1 MSVQSG
7 YATLASVSGAQA
19 GTWTDP
25 NNGVGGPNAVYASGV
40 SGVGTQSKLYKLY
53 GFGLAVPTGSTIK
66 GVKVTTR
73 MKVAPS
79 DPPPGDAMTV
89 SLAFN
94 DPIVTNPKTVI
105 DTDPLSHDVTVGSI
119 NDLWGSGF
127 GASDLNHQNFGVVF
141 QLTDNSGGAALG
153 CNMDIDSCF
162 VEVIYSAPGESI
174 TGTTPTGG
182 ISNVA
187 YGTNEQYASSTQ
199 GKRLRVQPTVIQP
212 KTFAAGSGTLA
223 PLTPVAYNTSTNK
236 WVVWTN
242 GGANGTGTIKGFVG
256 LDAVVLDA
264 ANEVLGNVILGG
276 IIHYEDIVLPS
287 GESAG
292 NLKTAL
298 TGTVRQLGFTVQGL
312 EKWY

>member
-1 MSVQSG
+1 MSIQSG
-7 YATLASVSGAQA
+7 YASVAAVSGAQA
-19 GTWTDP
+19 GTWTNP
-25 NNGVGGPNAVYASGV
+25 NNGIGGPDSTYTNGASGV
-40 SGVGTQSKLYKLY
+40 AGTSKTLTLK
-53 GFGLAVPTGSTIK
+53 GFGLSVPAGSTIK
-66 GVKVTTR
+66 GVRATVRQKTA
-73 MKVAPS
+73 VAAG
-79 DPPPGDAMTV
+79 GDAMLV
-89 SLAFN
+89 ALAFN
-94 DPIVTNPKTVI
+94 DPIVTVGKTVV
-105 DTDPLSHDVTVGSI
+105 DVNTVAHDVVLGGLSDKWGGSFESA
-119 NDLWGSGF
+119 DV
-127 GASDLNHQNFGVVF
+127 NHANFGISF
-141 QLTDNSGGAALG
+141 QLTDNSGDVG
-153 CNMDIDSCF
+153 CSIDIDSCF

-187 YGTNEQYASSTQ
+187 YYTNEQYSSSTQ
-199 GKRLRVQPTVIQP
+199 GKRLRVQPTVVQP

-223 PLTPVAYNTSTNK
+223 PLTPIAYNTSTNK
-236 WVVWTN
+236 WVVWTS
-242 GGANGTGTIKGFVG
+242 GGANGTGTIRGFVG

-298 TGTVRQLGFTVQGL
+298 TGTVRQLGFTIQGL